1 MEFLNAALGKWKH
14 YLIENELFK
23 LKNKILGEIRNTAM
37 NAAFAVHCQFVQM
50 QLGQYLHLQGKML
63 ISNQ

>member
-1 MEFLNAALGKWKH
+1 METLLV
-14 YLIENELFK
+14 ENELFK
-23 LKNKILGEIRNTAM
+23 LKYKILGEIRNTAM